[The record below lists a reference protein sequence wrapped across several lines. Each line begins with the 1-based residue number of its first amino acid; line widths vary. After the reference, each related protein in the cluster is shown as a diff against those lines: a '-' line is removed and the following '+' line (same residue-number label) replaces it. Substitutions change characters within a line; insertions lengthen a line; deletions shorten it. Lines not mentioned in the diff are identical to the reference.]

1 MADEE
6 FYNPYDYH
14 RAGLM
19 VDMRKNTSNELSAA
33 RADALQSMIDLI
45 LQHKKEIVK
54 IPQATTLKGAQDWA
68 AKRPNAGYR
77 VAYTDIGGD
86 EEKEVVVYDKGGR
99 PFMINGYKMKPS
111 DYGLRKAYWEQNPRS
126 EDRAGN
132 PMREWAAEYAWN
144 TKEDPKNMWNRTVNK
159 NSENYDRM
167 KTWGYRMPTKPKT
180 EISPY
185 AIFSKLIAPL
195 VKNVLSDEEFQERIR
210 DSLGGHDDVGDN
222 NFKFLSKIISPISYY
237 RYLYMKL
244 VEQKY
249 FFSLTQSPQIARL
262 VGSYDQF
269 KAYTKKN
276 KATFRTWFIDNIL
289 SGARKEKF
297 SERWVSED
305 TIKDALVNEEIHWD
319 GSDLQDGLVFL
330 IGVDNVQ
337 SEGVITTSDGTKF
350 NFIDFMISDRVAA
363 MFLDVLGNK
372 KDSDHREAKKLMD
385 RWKRVAQKSMDNYFK
400 NDKVKRLFFENE
412 KARQKYLENFEKGVP
427 QATSEATAQR
437 QDHGS
442 PLKQS
447 HLVKQ
452 QQEEPP
458 TTGGGKTS
466 TEGGSE
472 PTGKPDTE

>member
-6 FYNPYDYH
+6 IYNPYDYH

-19 VDMRKNTSNELSAA
+19 EDMRKNTSNELSAA

-54 IPQATTLKGAQDWA
+54 IPQATTFKGAQDWA

-86 EEKEVVVYDKGGR
+86 PEKEVVVYDKGGR

-111 DYGLRKAYWEQNPRS
+111 DYGLRKAYWEQNPTS
-126 EDRAGN
+126 EQRAGN

-159 NSENYDRM
+159 NSENYEMM
-167 KTWGYRMPTKPKT
+167 KKWGYRMPTKPKT

-195 VKNVLSDEEFQERIR
+195 VKNVLSDKEFQERIR
-210 DSLGGHDDVGDN
+210 DSLGGHDETGDN
-222 NFKFLSKIISPISYY
+222 IVKFLSKIISPISYY

-249 FFSLTQSPQIARL
+249 FFSLTQSPQTARL

-289 SGARKEKF
+289 SGASKEKF
-297 SERWVSED
+297 SERWVSVD
-305 TIKDALVNEEIHWD
+305 IIKDALVNEEINWD

-337 SEGVITTSDGTKF
+337 SEGVLTASDGTKY
-350 NFIDFMISDRVAA
+350 NFIDFLISDNTAA
-363 MFLDVLGNK
+363 MFLDVLGDK
-372 KDSDHREAKKLMD
+372 KDPDHREAKKLMD

-400 NDKVKRLFFENE
+400 NEKVKRDFFENE
-412 KARQKYLENFEKGVP
+412 AARQNYKIAVENGTP
-427 QATSEATAQR
+427 QATSEATAKR

-442 PLKQS
+442 PMKQMPI
-447 HLVKQ
+447 VKQ

-458 TTGGGKTS
+458 KTGGGTTS